1 MVKDVSKIVQ
11 GFEWSR
17 VGWKDREYL
26 NNMVRD
32 VTTSRSY
39 LNSGEPFSTKYP
51 GATEFALFNEE
62 SVKNDYKNEFYNA
75 AEATSHLLTPHPKGR
90 KYWLVWAYNKN

>member
-26 NNMVRD
+26 TSMVRD
-32 VTTSRSY
+32 MTTSRSV
-39 LNSGEPFSTKYP
+39 LESGIPFNVKYP
-51 GATEFALFNEE
+51 GASEFALFNEE
-62 SVKNDYKNEFYNA
+62 SVKDEYKQEFYTS
-75 AEATSHLLTPHPKGR
+75 AETVSHLLTPHPKGR

>member
-11 GFEWSR
+11 GFDWTR

-26 NNMVRD
+26 NSMVRD

-39 LNSGEPFSTKYP
+39 LNSGIPFSAKYP
-51 GATEFALFNEE
+51 AANEFALFNDE
-62 SVKNDYKNEFYNA
+62 SIKNDYKNEFYNS
-75 AEATSHLLTPHPKGR
+75 AEAASHLLTPHPKGR
-90 KYWLVWAYNKN
+90 KYWLVWAYDKD